1 MAFRLAVVVL
11 LMGCANAKSRFI
23 DQYYTCE
30 MGFFVSTTL
39 ASDGI
44 STTQADAQ
52 CQALAAPVG
61 DCGKRTWRAY
71 LSSTTE
77 NARDRIG
84 KGPWYNSAG
93 ELLATSIETLY
104 ASEPPLSRLLTQ
116 LKQNVT
122 GSDFVMTGSNALGV
136 LRLTCS
142 ASGNISFGVPGS
154 AWSYASDSSCGG
166 QYRFYCFA
174 SD

>member
-1 MAFRLAVVVL
+1 MAFRLMILIAFL
-11 LMGCANAKSRFI
+11 GCANAKSRFV
-23 DQYYTCE
+23 DQYYSCE

-39 ASDGI
+39 VSD
-44 STTQADAQ
+44 SATTSQADGQ
-52 CQALAAPVG
+52 CQSLAATVG

-77 NARDRIG
+77 HARDRIG

-93 ELLATSIETLY
+93 ELFASGIDTLY
-104 ASEPPLSRLLTQ
+104 ASEPPLPRLLTQ

-142 ASGNISFGVPGS
+142 ATGNISFGVPGS

-166 QYRFYCFA
+166 QYRLYCFA